1 MKRRSATRF
10 SSGTLD
16 IPAIS
21 KTLPRTVNPRQ
32 FKKQETM
39 QQPAPPTEETIKRL
53 NSIGKEYPFCVYY
66 KARQNDPL

>member
-16 IPAIS
+16 MPAIS
-21 KTLPRTVNPRQ
+21 KILPRTVNPRQ
-32 FKKQETM
+32 LKKQAPM
-39 QQPAPPTEETIKRL
+39 QQPIPPTEETIKRL

-66 KARQNDPL
+66 NARYHDPL